1 MLTIYSSLAAA
12 LLLASPLLAAAQLS
26 YPTCPTWWSW
36 SFNSLGQSPCAVAA
50 QLQGVCDNGKFSI
63 PSLVSG
69 DHYVGPG
76 SKDSPDMCTCN
87 TVVYSLVSACG
98 ACQNGTWLTWNAWT
112 VNCSAVDPP
121 STFSNAIPNGT
132 KVPAWAFLNV
142 TEEGTWD
149 PDLSYDVGD
158 SPEVS
163 GATLSPLST
172 PTTTQTSVPSLS
184 PSQSQFASKSG
195 PTTTQPSVP
204 GLSSSQSPFVSK
216 YSHHSNKTAAIVGGV
231 LGGIVFI
238 VLTIVL
244 MLWRQRIKR
253 RRATRAAAASILSN
267 LAVPLQDKVSKRNQD
282 DPPPDNAI

>member
-12 LLLASPLLAAAQLS
+12 LLFASPLPAAAQLS
-26 YPTCPTWWSW
+26 YPTCLTSWSW

-50 QLQGVCDNGKFSI
+50 QLAGVCYNGVYSI
-63 PSLVSG
+63 PSLPP
-69 DHYVGPG
+69 DEYYDNDP
-76 SKDSPDMCTCN
+76 PDMCTCS
-87 TVVYSLVSACG
+87 TVIYSLASACG
-98 ACQNGTWLTWNAWT
+98 ACQNTTWFSWNAWT

-121 STFSNAIPNGT
+121 STFSNTIPNGT
-132 KVPAWAFLNV
+132 KVPAWAFLDV
-142 TEEGTWD
+142 TGGTWN
-149 PDLSYDVGD
+149 PVLSYQVGD

-163 GATLSPLST
+163 GG
-172 PTTTQTSVPSLS
+172 TS
-184 PSQSQFASKSG
+184 ASK
-195 PTTTQPSVP
+195 
-204 GLSSSQSPFVSK
+204 
-216 YSHHSNKTAAIVGGV
+216 YNDHHSNKTAAIVGGV

-267 LAVPLQDKVSKRNQD
+267 RAVPLQDKVSKRNQD